1 MIGDKTGDVYQMKLV
16 GNFLENEIKPLMG
29 SLSMLTDITLDSNE
43 KHIITSDRDEKI
55 RISCFPNSYS
65 INSYLLGHKE

>member
-1 MIGDKTGDVYQMKLV
+1 
-16 GNFLENEIKPLMG
+16 MG
-29 SLSMLTDITLDSNE
+29 SLSMLTDIRLDSNE

-55 RISCFPNSYS
+55 RISCFPNSFN